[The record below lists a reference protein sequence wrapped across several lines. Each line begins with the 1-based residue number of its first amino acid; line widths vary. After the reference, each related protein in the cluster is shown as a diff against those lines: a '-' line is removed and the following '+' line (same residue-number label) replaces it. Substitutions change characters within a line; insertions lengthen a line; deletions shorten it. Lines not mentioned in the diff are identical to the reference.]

1 MTVIKKPM
9 LTDST
14 GLKIVETLEK
24 QNTILG
30 ALAGVNVESQA
41 DWSMIKSL
49 VKNGEAKNIYDFGDQ
64 FVDTWTDTVN
74 SKSYEFPWQVNHFED
89 VTLEDGETIPGMYL
103 QMHYAH
109 PFGVQFSQARAFYKC
124 PDGLQ
129 AGTYH
134 VKLEKDW
141 GTYAKKDTYWQF
153 TLTQAVPENGKLAGF
168 IQMPDVTPANWKVV
182 SYQPNGIDKIETV
195 NVTSG
200 QGGTDLGTMLYD
212 TRSGN
217 MNSMQETAYGWNR
230 WKTSALRQY
239 LNSDKKKGEW
249 WTAQDEWDIAPDQ
262 LSKYDG
268 FLCGMPK
275 EMLDAMKTVKVSTY
289 TNTVQNGGEDDIT
302 YDKVFLPSL
311 KEIHCVPQI
320 EGEGNIHEYWKRKSG
335 SATPLA
341 QYGTYPQMITYAVEN
356 HLSAQYVR
364 LRSALRSDASNTW
377 RVRGSGYI
385 GYNHAWN
392 ALRFSPLIVIG

>member
-30 ALAGVNVESQA
+30 ALAGVNIESQA

-49 VKNGEAKNIYDFGDQ
+49 VKNGEAQNIYDFGDQ
-64 FVDTWTDTVN
+64 FVDTWTDTAN
-74 SKSYEFPWQVNHFED
+74 SKNYDFPWQVNHFD
-89 VTLEDGETIPGMYL
+89 NVTLEDGETIPGMFL

-134 VKLEKDW
+134 VKLEKDF
-141 GTYAKKDTYWQF
+141 GTYVKKDTYWQF
-153 TLTQAVPENGKLAGF
+153 TLTQTVPENGKLAGF
-168 IQMPDVTPANWKVV
+168 RQMPDIAPANWKVI

-195 NVTSG
+195 AVTSG
-200 QGGTDLGTMLYD
+200 QGGTDLGTMPYD

-230 WKTSALRQY
+230 WKASALRQY

-249 WTAQDEWDIAPDQ
+249 WTAQDEWDVAPDQ
-262 LSKYDG
+262 LSTYDG
-268 FLCGMPK
+268 FLCGMPQ
-275 EMLDAMKTVKVSTY
+275 EMLDVMKAVKVSTY
-289 TNTVQNGGEDDIT
+289 TNTEEDAT

-311 KEIHCVPQI
+311 KEINCVPQI

-341 QYGTYPQMITYAVEN
+341 QYAIYPQMITYAVEN
-356 HLSAQYVR
+356 HLSAKLVR
-364 LRSALRSDASNTW
+364 LRSANIMNTYSSW
-377 RVRGSGYI
+377 YVGNGYV
-385 GYNHAWN
+385 GNNGVWSAQS
-392 ALRFSPLIVIG
+392 FSPLIVIG

>member
-9 LTDST
+9 LTDET
-14 GLKIVETLEK
+14 GKMVVEALEK

-30 ALAGVNVESQA
+30 ALALIQTKSQT
-41 DWSMIKSL
+41 DWSTVRYL
-49 VKNGEAKNIYDFGDQ
+49 VKNRTAQNIYDFGDQ
-64 FVDTWTDTVN
+64 FIDVWKDTVN
-74 SKSYEFPWQVNHFED
+74 TKDYEFSWQVNHFED
-89 VTLEDGETIPGMYL
+89 VTLESGETIPGMFL

-134 VKLEKDW
+134 LKLGQDW

-153 TLTQAVPENGKLAGF
+153 TLTQSVPANGKLAGF
-168 IQMPDVTPANWKVV
+168 IQMPDVATSNWKVI

-195 NVTSG
+195 SVSSG
-200 QGGTDLGTMLYD
+200 QGGTDLGTMAYT

-268 FLCGMPK
+268 FLCGMPQ
-275 EMLDAMKTVKVSTY
+275 EMLDVMKTVKVSTY
-289 TNTVQNGGEDDIT
+289 TNTVQDGGEEDVT

-311 KEIHCVPQI
+311 KEIHCAPQV
-320 EGEGNIHEYWKRKSG
+320 EGEGSIHEYWKRKSG
-335 SATPLA
+335 SLTPLA
-341 QYGTYPQMITYAVEN
+341 QYGMYPQMITYAVEN
-356 HLSAQYVR
+356 HLSAQNVR
-364 LRSALRSDASNTW
+364 LRSAH
-377 RVRGSGYI
+377 RGSALSTWSVNSSGNV
-385 GYNHAWN
+385 GNNGAWL
-392 ALRFSPLIVIG
+392 ADRFSPLIVIG

>member
-9 LTDST
+9 LTDET
-14 GLKIVETLEK
+14 GKKMIEVMEK

-30 ALAGVNVESQA
+30 AIAGVNIESQA

-64 FVDTWTDTVN
+64 FVDEWKDTVN
-74 SKSYEFPWQVNHFED
+74 NKTYEFPWQVNHFED

-134 VKLEKDW
+134 LKLGQDW
-141 GTYAKKDTYWQF
+141 GNNAKRDTYWQF
-153 TLTQAVPENGKLAGF
+153 TLTKAVPANGKLAGF
-168 IQMPDVTPANWKVV
+168 IQMPDVATSNWKVI

-195 NVTSG
+195 SVTSG
-200 QGGTDLGTMLYD
+200 QGGTDLGTMEYA
-212 TRSGN
+212 TRNGN
-217 MNSMQETAYGWNR
+217 MNSMQETGYGWNR

-268 FLCGMPK
+268 FLCGMPESLLK
-275 EMLDAMKTVKVSTY
+275 VMKAVKVTTY
-289 TNTVQNGGEDDIT
+289 TNTVQDGGEADVT

-311 KEIHCVPQI
+311 EEIYCTPQI
-320 EGEGNIHEYWKRKSG
+320 SGEGNAHEYWKRKSG
-335 SATPLA
+335 STKQLS
-341 QYGTYPQMITYAVEN
+341 QYQTYPQMITYAVEN
-356 HLSAQYVR
+356 HLSAQLVR
-364 LRSALRSDASNTW
+364 LRSAFRSNACNTW
-377 RVRGSGYI
+377 GVYSRGLI
-385 GYNHAWN
+385 TNHSAWY
-392 ALRFSPLIVIG
+392 ATRFSPLIVIG